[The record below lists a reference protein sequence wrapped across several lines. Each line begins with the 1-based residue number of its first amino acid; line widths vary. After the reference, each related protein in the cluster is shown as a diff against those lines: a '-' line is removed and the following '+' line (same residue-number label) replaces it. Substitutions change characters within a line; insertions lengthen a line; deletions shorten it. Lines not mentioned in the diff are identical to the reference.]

1 MNYIEC
7 DKDKLA
13 NITFS
18 KSKEILRSSRTGSFA
33 SSTIIGLNTR
43 KYHGLFIV
51 PQDKIDHERHVL
63 VSNLNEAIIIDNME
77 FHLGINQYR
86 GNIIEPKGH
95 KYLQKFVPYPIP
107 TYNFRVGKFNFTKQI
122 LFLSD
127 SDRIIIKYTILDAF
141 ESASIQFRPLL
152 AFRQIHALTHE
163 NDAINTSYNLIDQGV
178 EYCLYP
184 NYTPV
189 CFQASEKIYYEH
201 EPVWYKDIEYEQ
213 EIIRG
218 YEGHEDLFNPGKI
231 TVNISNAEI
240 YLSIGTEPISP
251 NDIDSLFKD
260 EMSKLTSHASYFNCL
275 QNSAEQFIVK
285 RNGKT
290 QIIAG
295 FPWFN
300 RWGRDTFIALPG
312 LTLAINKPDLC
323 KEIMDSMLTEMQNGL
338 FPNIGS
344 GENASYNSVDAPL
357 WFFRTLQ
364 MYTAFTKS
372 DKKIWKEYGDA
383 IKKIINAYKNGSLYN
398 IKMLDNGLI
407 YAGGEGLA
415 LTWMDAIV
423 NGIPVTPRTGCQVEV
438 NGLWYNALRFATEVA
453 EYDKDTKFIDE
464 WKEILANFPAV
475 FKETFW
481 SKEKGYLADYV
492 NGDYRNFQVRPNMMI
507 ITSLPFS
514 PISEKIKQLILKKCL
529 EELLT
534 ERGIRT
540 LSPNDPAYKGHYS
553 GNQAERDSAYHQGTC
568 WPWLLAP
575 FADGMIAVFQKSAYP
590 VLEKILF
597 NFESCVK
604 DYGMTSIAEVYDGD
618 PPHRPNGCISQA
630 WSVSALLYIK
640 YLIEIGKKNISIH

>member
-13 NITFS
+13 NLTYS
-18 KSKEILRSSRTGSFA
+18 KSKEVIRSSRTGSFA

-51 PQDKIDHERHVL
+51 PQDKIDKERHVL

-77 FHLGINQYR
+77 FHIGINQYK
-86 GNIIEPKGH
+86 GNIIDPKGN
-95 KYLQKFVPYPIP
+95 KYLQQFVPYPIP
-107 TYNFRVGKFNFTKQI
+107 TYQYRVGKFNFKKEI
-122 LFLSD
+122 LFLGD
-127 SDRIIIKYTILDAF
+127 SDRVIIKYTILDAF
-141 ESASIQFRPLL
+141 ESASIQFQPLL

-163 NDAINTSYNLIDQGV
+163 NNAVNTNFNSIEQGV

-189 CFQASEKIYYEH
+189 CFQASDKIYYEH
-201 EPVWYKDIEYEQ
+201 GPVWYKNIEYEQ
-213 EIIRG
+213 EINRG
-218 YEGHEDLFNPGKI
+218 YEGHEDLINLGKI
-231 TVNISNAEI
+231 TVPITNAEI
-240 YLSIGTEPISP
+240 YLSIGTSPISP
-251 NDIDSLFKD
+251 KDIDTLFVN
-260 EMSKLTSHASYFNCL
+260 EMRKMTSHSSYFNCL
-275 QNSAEQFIVK
+275 HNAAEQFIVK

-290 QIIAG
+290 EIIAG
-295 FPWFN
+295 YPWFN

-323 KEIMDSMLTEMQNGL
+323 KDIIDSMLSEMQNGL
-338 FPNIGS
+338 FPNIGT
-344 GENASYNSVDAPL
+344 GETASYNSVDAPL

-364 MYTAFTKS
+364 IYTSYTKS
-372 DKKIWKEYGDA
+372 EKKIWKEYGEI
-383 IKKIINAYKNGSLYN
+383 IKGILNAYKKGALYN
-398 IKMLDNGLI
+398 IKMLENGLI
-407 YAGGEGLA
+407 YAGGEGMA

-423 NGIPVTPRTGCQVEV
+423 NGVPVTPRTGCQVEI
-438 NGLWYNALRFATEVA
+438 NGLWYNALRFASEMA
-453 EYDKDTKFIDE
+453 EYAKDKEFIDE
-464 WKEILANFPAV
+464 WKELIINFPAT

-492 NGDYRNFQVRPNMMI
+492 DGDYKNFQVRPNMVI

-540 LSPNDPAYKGHYS
+540 LSPNDPEYKGHYT

-640 YLIEIGKKNISIH
+640 YLIEIGKKNLLTL